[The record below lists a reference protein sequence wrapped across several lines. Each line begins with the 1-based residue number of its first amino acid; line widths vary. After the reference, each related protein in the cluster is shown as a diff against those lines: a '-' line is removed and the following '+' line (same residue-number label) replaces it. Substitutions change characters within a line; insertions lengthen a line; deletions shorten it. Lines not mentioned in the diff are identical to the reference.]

1 MSLFVAAVT
10 CLEYQ
15 CYYKVLELQ
24 VQSRLLQELQELHK
38 WYKPSN
44 SYIFNTSQMQVT
56 FFSFWKTY
64 LIFIVIGNKLCN
76 MIGSI

>member
-1 MSLFVAAVT
+1 MSWFVAAAT

-24 VQSRLLQELQELHK
+24 VQSKLIQELQELNK
-38 WYKPSN
+38 WYERSN
-44 SYIFNTSQMQVT
+44 YIFITSQMQVT

-64 LIFIVIGNKLCN
+64 SIFIVIGNKLCN